1 MALREQ
7 FESSGGWLFRWR
19 GYVPLAII
27 ALIVFVMRDFH
38 YLGNSPH
45 LNALWEMG
53 CAAISFLGLGI
64 RAYTI
69 GHTPKNTSG
78 RNAREQRAESLN
90 TSGIYSIVRH
100 PLYLGGF
107 FIYLGIVLVA
117 HVWWLAVI
125 CVLAYWLYYER
136 IMFAEEFYLRGKFRS
151 AFEQWAERTP
161 AFVPDV
167 RLWQP
172 PDLPFSLKNVLRREY
187 NNFFG
192 AVLIL
197 FVLDGVGRYFA
208 EGQVRLDPAW
218 TIFLG
223 VGFTIWIVLR
233 TIKRNTEWLRVPGR

>member
-27 ALIVFVMRDFH
+27 ALIVFVMRDFR
-38 YLGNSPH
+38 YLGNSRH
-45 LNALWEMG
+45 FNALWEIG
-53 CAAISFLGLGI
+53 CVAVSFLGLGI

-107 FIYLGIVLVA
+107 FVYLGIVLFA

-136 IMFAEEFYLRGKFRS
+136 IMFAEEFYLRGKFGS

-161 AFVPDV
+161 AFVPDF
-167 RLWQP
+167 RQWQP
-172 PDLPFSLKNVLRREY
+172 PNLPFSLKNVLRREY
-187 NNFFG
+187 NNFFS

-197 FVLDGVGRYFA
+197 FALDGLGRYIA
-208 EGQVRLDPAW
+208 EGQARLDPAW

-223 VGFTIWIVLR
+223 VGFAIWIVLR

>member
-19 GYVPLAII
+19 GYMPLAII

-45 LNALWEMG
+45 LNSLWEIG
-53 CAAISFLGLGI
+53 CVAVSFLGLGI

-107 FIYLGIVLVA
+107 FIYLGIVLFA

-125 CVLAYWLYYER
+125 CVLAFWLYYER
-136 IMFAEEFYLRGKFRS
+136 IMFAEEFYLRGKFGS

-161 AFVPDV
+161 AFVPAP

-172 PDLPFSLKNVLRREY
+172 PNLPFSLKNVLRREY
-187 NNFFG
+187 NNFFS

-197 FVLDGVGRYFA
+197 FVLDGLGRYFA
-208 EGQVRLDPAW
+208 EGRVRLDLAW

-223 VGFTIWIVLR
+223 VSFAIWIVLR